1 MHLPQH
7 VAAYLICFVIGSAL
21 GLIPVWILEVLENT
35 HDSSS
40 ATITA
45 IGQHMEWVVVV
56 SAGYSFVGVEGFS
69 MLAEIF
75 LKYRE
80 EKGREKGLEE
90 GIVKGRVE
98 GRAEGVAEGRAEARQ
113 QFASRFED
121 MTPDERLAEVER
133 LIEESRREGRRI

>member
-1 MHLPQH
+1 MHLPQN
-7 VAAYLICFVIGSAL
+7 VAWYLICFAIGSAL

-35 HDSSS
+35 HDSPS

-45 IGQHMEWVVVV
+45 IGNHMEWVVVV
-56 SAGYSFVGVEGFS
+56 SGAYSFVGVEGFS

-75 LKYRE
+75 LKHRE

-98 GRAEGVAEGRAEARQ
+98 GRVEERQ
-113 QFASRFED
+113 QIASRFEY
-121 MTPDERLAEVER
+121 MTPDERMEEIER
-133 LIEESRREGRRI
+133 LIAEARREGRNGAK

>member
-7 VAAYLICFVIGSAL
+7 VAAYLICFAIGSAL
-21 GLIPVWILEVLENT
+21 GFIPVWILEVLENT
-35 HDSSS
+35 HDSPS

-75 LKYRE
+75 LKHRE
-80 EKGREKGLEE
+80 EKGREKGIEE

-98 GRAEGVAEGRAEARQ
+98 ERQ
-113 QFASRFED
+113 QIASRFED
-121 MTPDERLAEVER
+121 MTPDERMEEIER
-133 LIEESRREGRRI
+133 LISEARRDGRNMAE